1 MKVSLQAE
9 LLQKKL
15 STLSHFI
22 SPKPQLPIL
31 SSIHVKT
38 STDQIILSATDLDSG
53 IETAVPAV
61 ISEEGNIAIPARTF
75 IELIN
80 SFTKESLTLE
90 TTLDTLHIITS
101 SSKSSLTLLP
111 VEEFPKLY
119 DGLGEEFSRLEKNL
133 FHTALERVLFSA
145 SSDAGKPAYSG
156 MLLRLQESSERKNF
170 LMVATDGFRLS
181 LTSIQPQEDMSPTP
195 LTSLIIPSRILKE
208 VQSIKEEAPSIDIF
222 TSASQNQIIFRFAQ
236 TLLIGRLVASD
247 YPPFERIIP
256 SDFST
261 QVQCNREEL
270 LKAVRICSIF
280 ARDSANV
287 IKISIEKEKL
297 VISSQG
303 SMSGE
308 NHVDVKA
315 EVKGEENEIAF
326 NAKYLQ
332 DFLTNVVVEDIH
344 FEMVGPLNPGV
355 FKLPDDPSYLH
366 IIMPIRVQ
374 E

>member
-9 LLQKKL
+9 LLQKKIAN
-15 STLSHFI
+15 LSHFI
-22 SPKPQLPIL
+22 SPRPQLPIL
-31 SSIHVKT
+31 ASIHLKT
-38 STDQIILSATDLDSG
+38 GKDQIILSATDLDSG
-53 IETAVPAV
+53 IETAIPAQV
-61 ISEEGNIAIPARTF
+61 DKEGTIAIPARTF

-80 SFTKESLTLE
+80 SFSKETITLE
-90 TTLDTLHIITS
+90 ATIDMLQITTT
-101 SSKSSLTLLP
+101 SSKSSLPLLP

-119 DGLGEEFSRLEKNL
+119 EDLGEVFCSLGKTELMKTL
-133 FHTALERVLFSA
+133 DHVLFSA
-145 SSDAGKPAYSG
+145 STDAGKPAYSG
-156 MLLRLQESSERKNF
+156 MLLRFEEAAEKRDF

-181 LTSIQPQEDMSPTP
+181 LTHMQAQGENPSTQTK
-195 LTSLIIPSRILKE
+195 SLIIPSRLLKE
-208 VQSIKEEAPSIDIF
+208 VMTIKEDVPTIDIF
-222 TSASQNQIIFRFAQ
+222 TSTNQNQIVFRFAQ
-236 TLLIGRLVASD
+236 TLLIGRLVASE

-261 QVQCNREEL
+261 ELLCNREEL

-287 IKISIEKEKL
+287 IKIAIQKEK
-297 VISSQG
+297 VVVSSQG

-308 NHVDVKA
+308 NHVEVNA
-315 EVKGEENEIAF
+315 RVKGEENEIAF
-326 NAKYLQ
+326 NAKYLL
-332 DFLTNVVVEDIH
+332 DFLANVVVDEIH

-366 IIMPIRVQ
+366 IIMPIRLQ

>member
-15 STLSHFI
+15 SNLSHFI

-31 SSIHVKT
+31 SSIHLKT
-38 STDQIILSATDLDSG
+38 GKDQIILSATDLDSG

-61 ISEEGNIAIPARTF
+61 VSEEGDIAIPARTF
-75 IELIN
+75 IELVN
-80 SFTKESLTLE
+80 SFSKESVTLE
-90 TTLDTLHIITS
+90 TTRDTLQIITS

-119 DGLGEEFSRLEKNL
+119 DDLGEAFSRLEKND
-133 FHTALERVLFSA
+133 FHRALERVLFSA

-156 MLLRLQESSERKNF
+156 MLLRLQELHDKKNF
-170 LMVATDGFRLS
+170 LLVATDGFRLS
-181 LTSIQPQEDMSPTP
+181 LTNIQPNDDMSVPAT
-195 LTSLIIPSRILKE
+195 TSLIIPGRILKE
-208 VQSIKEEAPSIDIF
+208 VQVLKEDAPSVDIF
-222 TSASQNQIIFRFAQ
+222 ISTNHNQIIFRFAQ

-332 DFLTNVVVEDIH
+332 DFLTNVMTEDIY